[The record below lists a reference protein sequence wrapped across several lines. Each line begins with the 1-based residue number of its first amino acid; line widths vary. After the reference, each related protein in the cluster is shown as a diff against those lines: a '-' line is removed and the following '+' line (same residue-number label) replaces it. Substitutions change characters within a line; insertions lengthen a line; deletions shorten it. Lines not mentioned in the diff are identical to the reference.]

1 MLKQY
6 DQIKKGGVCLPRRS
20 GVNYMRRSGVNFTRS
35 SGVCLRGISNFSD
48 FGVENTVDPNTPS
61 TFEYLY
67 DNNGNMRKDKH
78 KSMDI
83 TYNILNLPAL
93 VYKNANNKIEYQYS
107 ATGIKLQKKV
117 TQAGTVTTT
126 DYIDNHVYTNTTLSF
141 FTTDEGRVV
150 ISAGTR
156 KYEYYIT
163 DHLGNNR
170 VFFADNDNNGVPEL
184 LQSDDYYPF
193 GLQIN
198 RGSITNSNEWLYN
211 GNELENE
218 FGLFWYSTE
227 FRNLDPQIGRWVQID
242 PLSELVTI
250 MSPFTYSNNNPINVN
265 DKSGD
270 LAGWVIDKESN
281 LIFDSRVESQ
291 EDALTYYGEGSH
303 YAEVGG
309 CYQEKNTC
317 ESIELGE
324 YGFIKR
330 DGVIEM
336 QPDRA
341 ESSVTEEYTSE
352 QIESEIAKV
361 RESYAPFVITLSFI
375 TTDASIPEPTDAVP
389 LKWVGYLITGG
400 VAAYYVAKMEKE
412 IEALQLRTPGPA
424 GWQYALVAETNGP
437 FVCYTCPGGLMN
449 LSVGDVWKYGE
460 TTNSNSRYS
469 ETQLATWGVSM
480 KLEVPGTQVQ
490 IKIEEKRKIYSYFLE
505 HGHLPPGNK
514 IFR

>member
-1 MLKQY
+1 
-6 DQIKKGGVCLPRRS
+6 
-20 GVNYMRRSGVNFTRS
+20 
-35 SGVCLRGISNFSD
+35 
-48 FGVENTVDPNTPS
+48 
-61 TFEYLY
+61 
-67 DNNGNMRKDKH
+67 
-78 KSMDI
+78 
-83 TYNILNLPAL
+83 
-93 VYKNANNKIEYQYS
+93 
-107 ATGIKLQKKV
+107 
-117 TQAGTVTTT
+117 
-126 DYIDNHVYTNTTLSF
+126 
-141 FTTDEGRVV
+141 
-150 ISAGTR
+150 
-156 KYEYYIT
+156 
-163 DHLGNNR
+163 
-170 VFFADNDNNGVPEL
+170 
-184 LQSDDYYPF
+184 
-193 GLQIN
+193 
-198 RGSITNSNEWLYN
+198 
-211 GNELENE
+211 
-218 FGLFWYSTE
+218 
-227 FRNLDPQIGRWVQID
+227 
-242 PLSELVTI
+242 
-250 MSPFTYSNNNPINVN
+250 
-265 DKSGD
+265 
-270 LAGWVIDKESN
+270 
-281 LIFDSRVESQ
+281 
-291 EDALTYYGEGSH
+291 
-303 YAEVGG
+303 
-309 CYQEKNTC
+309 
-317 ESIELGE
+317 
-324 YGFIKR
+324 
-330 DGVIEM
+330 M